1 MQEIKELSSYRTT
14 LKEKIQQMSMQL
26 FTSRGIKAVKMDDI
40 AAALGISKRTL
51 YEIYDDK
58 ESLLRAGVSKYME
71 EHRQRMDY
79 IVRNS
84 SSVVEMILKFYKT
97 HLEESSHVSPLF
109 FSDLEKYPSILS
121 TLHRNQEE
129 KLKFYMGFMKRGVE
143 EGYFREDINYKLIS
157 HMFDALGKY
166 MMENHLYEAYTFKE
180 LYYNMLFVSIRGF
193 CTDKGVKYI
202 DNTILEDE

>member
-84 SSVVEMILKFYKT
+84 SSVMEMSIC
-97 HLEESSHVSPLF
+97 SSPQ
-109 FSDLEKYPSILS
+109 S
-121 TLHRNQEE
+121 TGA
-129 KLKFYMGFMKRGVE
+129 MGRMR
-143 EGYFREDINYKLIS
+143 L
-157 HMFDALGKY
+157 L
-166 MMENHLYEAYTFKE
+166 
-180 LYYNMLFVSIRGF
+180 MLM
-193 CTDKGVKYI
+193 
-202 DNTILEDE
+202 